1 MEQKK
6 CFKCGQIKPLS
17 AFYKHKKSKDGH
29 LNKCINCTKQDV
41 AINRLRHTDDESW
54 IESERMRGRKKYRK
68 YRNVWNFQSSS
79 RDICP
84 LMANI
89 SRELKKLG
97 YDTKGKEA
105 HHWNYNYP
113 FSVFILS
120 KSAHRRLHQH
130 LIVNRQDKYIYTKDN
145 VRIETTEQAFE
156 IFTDILL
163 KLGIEEKL
171 TLVEL

>member
-105 HHWNYNYP
+105 HHWNYNEP
-113 FSVFILS
+113 FSVFLIS
-120 KSAHRRLHQH
+120 RKAHRTIHQY
-130 LIVNRQDKYIYTKDN
+130 LTVNRDDKYCYTLEGKRLESAEEAKQYFTSILTMCGLSERMDIIN
-145 VRIETTEQAFE
+145 V
-156 IFTDILL
+156 
-163 KLGIEEKL
+163 
-171 TLVEL
+171 